1 MVSYKYLWPCSQ
13 SEDRNDFV
21 TWFADLD
28 SSNMIHW
35 IIMGDFNVIRAPEDI
50 SRTRGD
56 CNNMMLFKAVIQDH
70 DLEEI
75 PLKGRAFAWSNM

>member
-1 MVSYKYLWPCSQ
+1 MVSYKLLWPCPQ

-28 SSNMIHW
+28 STNMIHW
-35 IIMGDFNVIRAPEDI
+35 IIMGDFNIIRALEDR

-75 PLKGRAFAWSNM
+75 PLKGRAFS